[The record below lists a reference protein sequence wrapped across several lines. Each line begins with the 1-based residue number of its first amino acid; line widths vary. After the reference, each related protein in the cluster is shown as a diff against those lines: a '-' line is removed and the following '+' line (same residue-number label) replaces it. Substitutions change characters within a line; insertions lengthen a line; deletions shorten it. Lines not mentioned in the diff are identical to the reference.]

1 MTNLRTKP
9 DKQKKPCGSFEKTVY
24 EVLSRRDEVRNL
36 SELVIKRIQN
46 MGVETNLHQLEL
58 VLLEALTNA
67 LLYGNLEV
75 SSKVRDT
82 EGEDFFW
89 QMVDEREKD
98 SNFSSRK
105 IVLQIDCIGD
115 ELGFAVRDGGD
126 GFDWRNY
133 LKSID
138 LGNAEKVHDRGI
150 LLIRNYVDEL
160 KWNDKGNEITFTIR
174 VGPKSASRRE
184 QENGGYTQQD

>member
-1 MTNLRTKP
+1 MTNLKTKP
-9 DKQKKPCGSFEKTVY
+9 DKQKKPCGSFEKTVF
-24 EVLSRRDEVRNL
+24 EVLSHRDEVRNL
-36 SELVIKRIQN
+36 SELAIKRIQK

-75 SSKVRDT
+75 SSKMRDT
-82 EGEDFFW
+82 EGEDSFW

-98 SNFSSRK
+98 SNFGSRK
-105 IVLQIDCIGD
+105 IVLQIDCIGNGL
-115 ELGFAVRDGGD
+115 EFKVRDGGS

-133 LKSID
+133 LKTID
-138 LGNAEKVHDRGI
+138 MGNAERVHDRGI
-150 LLIRNYVDEL
+150 LLIRSYVDEL
-160 KWNDKGNEITFTIR
+160 KWNDKGNEITFTISL
-174 VGPKSASRRE
+174 GSKSASRRE